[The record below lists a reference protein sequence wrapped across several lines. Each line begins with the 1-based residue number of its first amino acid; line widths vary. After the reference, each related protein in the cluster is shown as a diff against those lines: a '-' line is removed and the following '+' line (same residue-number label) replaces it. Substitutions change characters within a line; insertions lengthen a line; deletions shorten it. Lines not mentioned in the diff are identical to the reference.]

1 MRTLLLTRCVNP
13 FTTVNGGQL
22 RFEVESGINCK
33 YIGEQ
38 NLREQTKHCKGENL
52 TRRFQPAFYFE
63 DNWIYLDQELVRTLL
78 LTRHVNPFHVSERGS
93 NKIRQGFKVV

>member
-1 MRTLLLTRCVNP
+1 MFFAMQFMQDREKEGCWYITKGYVFNKEA
-13 FTTVNGGQL
+13 FIY
-22 RFEVESGINCK
+22 INCK
-33 YIGEQ
+33 YIGGR

-78 LTRHVNPFHVSERGS
+78 LT
-93 NKIRQGFKVV
+93 